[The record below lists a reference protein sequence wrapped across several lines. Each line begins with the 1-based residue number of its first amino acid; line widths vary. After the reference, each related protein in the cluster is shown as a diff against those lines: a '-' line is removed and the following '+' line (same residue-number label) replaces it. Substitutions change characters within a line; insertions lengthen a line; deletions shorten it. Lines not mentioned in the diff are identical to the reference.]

1 VRVLAAETERPGAVR
16 AARACS
22 CSALLRERNR
32 NVAESQSLIRFLS
45 RNMQGGK
52 AHTVYV
58 LELRDALTG
67 ELVCP
72 EISRRYSEFHQLRKD
87 VSRAFPS
94 CVRSVVTEIYLCH
107 VCSCYEIEYGNA
119 AAGAPRPGRPP
130 AAQRRRARPLPGQD
144 QPAGQ
149 EQHEGDGAAA
159 RGAAVLDVRELR
171 LFDPTP
177 FAPTPFDPTPF
188 SPNALSPNS
197 PHCRAVAGARCSRSR
212 GAAGATRV
220 SRSCAC
226 IGSPCLRRRVHGALI
241 GVIVGAMLHAW
252 CGAPTPQKPG
262 GGDSPPPAAGDAIN
276 IDSGGDPAGSSPIM
290 SAPPSATRQ
299 QLEFDATTSVHRYR

>member
-1 VRVLAAETERPGAVR
+1 MKECGCAVQVRVLAAETERPGAVR

-177 FAPTPFDPTPF
+177 FDPTPSHPTPFHPTPF
-188 SPNALSPNS
+188 HPIRPIAGRWQVRDVRAREALPGR
-197 PHCRAVAGARCSRSR
+197 RA
-212 GAAGATRV
+212 
-220 SRSCAC
+220 
-226 IGSPCLRRRVHGALI
+226 
-241 GVIVGAMLHAW
+241 
-252 CGAPTPQKPG
+252 
-262 GGDSPPPAAGDAIN
+262 
-276 IDSGGDPAGSSPIM
+276 
-290 SAPPSATRQ
+290 
-299 QLEFDATTSVHRYR
+299 